1 MEWVDCET
9 DGRFDGIPLSHRRLE
24 WEWFDVSRRRE
35 TVCGASSLRH
45 SRTLCPESGIC
56 RQESEVRRQAR
67 CEKAWKTFGETSPA
81 IVEPDADMLAE
92 KSIRDDQI
100 NVVVAIDVVS
110 SDSQTQCVVMKKEEG
125 PGGRVTA

>member
-9 DGRFDGIPLSHRRLE
+9 DGPFDGIPLSRRRLE

-56 RQESEVRRQAR
+56 RQQSEVRRQPR
-67 CEKAWKTFGETSPA
+67 CEKAGKAPGEASLA
-81 IVEPDADMLAE
+81 IVEPDVDLLAK
-92 KSIRDDQI
+92 KSIGDDQI
-100 NVVVAIDVVS
+100 DVVVSIDIVS
-110 SDSQTQCVVMKKEEG
+110 SDSQTQCIVVKKEERSG
-125 PGGRVTA
+125 RRVTA